1 MKKIEITVVN
11 QKWADAGTIE
21 LNSAL
26 FGEKMNEGLVHRALV
41 MQNANGRQNIAHT
54 LTRGERRGS
63 TRKIYRQKGTWRA
76 RMWSN
81 RSPIRKK
88 GWVVFGPRNN
98 QNFTLSMN
106 KKERRK
112 ALACVLSAKLAE
124 KNLIILDKVSFKD
137 IKTKNMLEVL
147 KALKVE
153 SKVLLGIAEKNVII
167 EKSTSNIATAKTLL
181 VDYLN
186 IKDLLKYETLILMKD
201 SLAVL
206 EKRV

>member
-1 MKKIEITVVN
+1 MKKLELQVLN
-11 QKWADAGTIE
+11 QKWTDAGSVE
-21 LNSAL
+21 LNAAL
-26 FGEKMNEGLVHRALV
+26 FWEKMNEGLVHRALV
-41 MQNANGRQNIAHT
+41 MQNANARLNVAHT
-54 LTRGERRGS
+54 LTRWERRGS

-98 QNFTLSMN
+98 QNFSLSMN

-124 KNLIILDKVSFKD
+124 NNLIVLDKLTFKD
-137 IKTKNMLEVL
+137 IKTKNMVWVFD
-147 KALKVE
+147 ALKIE
-153 SKVLLGIAEKNVII
+153 KKVLLGLAEKNEII

-186 IKDLLKYETLILMKD
+186 IKDLLKYETLVLMKD
-201 SLAVL
+201 SLASL
-206 EKRV
+206 ENRV

>member
-1 MKKIEITVVN
+1 MKKIELKVVN
-11 QKWADAGTIE
+11 QKWTEAGSVE
-21 LNSAL
+21 LNAAL
-26 FGEKMNEGLVHRALV
+26 FWEKMNEGLVHRALV
-41 MQNANGRQNIAHT
+41 MQNANGRLNIAHT
-54 LTRGERRGS
+54 LTRGERRWS
-63 TRKIYRQKGTWRA
+63 TRKIYRQKGTGRA
-76 RMWSN
+76 RMGAN

-124 KNLIILDKVSFKD
+124 NNLIILDDIKFKD
-137 IKTKNMLEVL
+137 IKTKNMVWVFN
-147 KALKVE
+147 ALNIEK
-153 SKVLLGIAEKNVII
+153 KVLLGLAEKNEMI

-201 SLAVL
+201 SLAAL
-206 EKRV
+206 ENRV